1 MSPSI
6 VDLITERQTVVAAA
20 IATLREQI
28 GKLTDELRT
37 AETELNDLAT
47 TRTTLTR
54 LTSTTGPAI
63 PDDGPLD
70 NTVYQQILHVFKAGD
85 GIAMRAKDI
94 CHALGIGTEPKDTE
108 GVRAKLK
115 RLVKRR
121 ILTETEPGLF
131 TLAACAEA
139 VEQPATSSP
148 DSTPNPK
155 RP

>member
-1 MSPSI
+1 MPHSI
-6 VDLITERQTVVAAA
+6 LDLITERQADVAAA

-54 LTSTTGPAI
+54 LTATSSLVMP
-63 PDDGPLD
+63 DGPPD
-70 NTVYQQILHVFKAGD
+70 NTAYQQIIAAFQTGT
-85 GIAMRAKDI
+85 GGAMRAKDV
-94 CHALGIGTEPKDTE
+94 CHALGLGAEPKDTE

-121 ILTETEPGLF
+121 FLTETEPGLF
-131 TLAACAEA
+131 ALAALTAPADQA
-139 VEQPATSSP
+139 VTSSS
-148 DSTPNPK
+148 DQY
-155 RP
+155 